1 MGIGAARAGLEL
13 PYAGTVLRPFADVR
27 YDAYSLDPGG
37 AGADPASWV
46 PDSSWVPEQPQ
57 LPTLTEPDALPPVE
71 RPAAGDDELLVPVED
86 RRIRVLAPYWHE
98 GWESAVPGAWLRAE
112 AARRLSVAADALPD
126 GFGLA
131 VFDAWRPLALQA
143 ELYDAVYADDRVPPG
158 FVSEP
163 EPDPRFPP
171 PHLTGG
177 TVDLTLTWRS
187 VPLSL
192 GTAFDDF
199 TDDARTDRF
208 EASPGPVRDLRRLL
222 VHTMAGAGFVVLDL
236 EWWHFEFGTPRWAAL
251 RGVEPRYGP
260 AGLPTLLPAGP

>member
-1 MGIGAARAGLEL
+1 MPPA
-13 PYAGTVLRPFADVR
+13 FADVR
-27 YDAYSLDPGG
+27 YDAYSIPPEVVGVP
-37 AGADPASWV
+37 ADSFPA
-46 PDSSWVPEQPQ
+46 PAP
-57 LPTLTEPDALPPVE
+57 LPVLTEPEDQPPVPPE
-71 RPAAGDDELLVPVED
+71 AAGDREPLVPVED
-86 RRIRVLAPYWHE
+86 RRIRVLAPYFHE
-98 GWESAVPGAWLRAE
+98 GWTTAVPGAWLRRE
-112 AARRLSVAADALPD
+112 ATDRLARVAGMLPD

-143 ELYDAVYADDRVPPG
+143 ELYEAVYADDRVPPG

-163 EPDPRFPP
+163 ESDPRFPP

-208 EASPGPVRDLRRLL
+208 EDAPGAVRDLRRLL
-222 VHTMAGAGFVVLDL
+222 VHAMSRAGFVVLDL
-236 EWWHFEFGTPRWAAL
+236 EWWHFEYGTRRWAAL
-251 RGVEPRYGP
+251 RGGDPRYGA
-260 AGLPTLLPAGP
+260 AGPPAGP